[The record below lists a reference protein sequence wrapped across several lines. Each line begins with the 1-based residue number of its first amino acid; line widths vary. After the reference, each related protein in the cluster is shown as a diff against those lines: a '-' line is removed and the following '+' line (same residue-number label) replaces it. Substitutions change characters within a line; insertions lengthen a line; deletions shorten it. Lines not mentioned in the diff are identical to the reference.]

1 MPLQTYNEFPAATQR
16 AAGTIREDL
25 LDFIEN
31 ISPEDTPLYNNLG
44 QVQVNAGFVEYLEDS
59 LEAAANDAFLEGV
72 GATDPV
78 LTTPAR
84 NYSIVQ
90 NLQKHFWVSG
100 RQLAVRHAGMA
111 NMLSYQEMKQAK
123 VMKLDMEL
131 ALHRGS
137 AVSGNTNVA
146 PQFNGFLNLGG
157 SCVTAWATAVTL
169 TEKTFNNLMELS
181 YAYNVR
187 IREIYANTVIKRTM
201 NGFTTNVT
209 RFIATG
215 ERKQINVLDAYE
227 GDFGIQAIFKSRYQL
242 QTADRLCGSLLAI
255 DPDYF
260 QVGWLRPVVTEELGK
275 DGDRRRMMMVGEMTL
290 IARSKQAY
298 IAAIGIV
305 PNVV

>member
-1 MPLQTYNEFPAATQR
+1 MLLCVMLLVYGTVQAGRNAGPL
-16 AAGTIREDL
+16 DL
-25 LDFIEN
+25 
-31 ISPEDTPLYNNLG
+31 EDTL
-44 QVQVNAGFVEYLEDS
+44 D
-59 LEAAANDAFLEGV
+59 AAANNAFLEGV
-72 GATDPV
+72 SATDPALGV
-78 LTTPAR
+78 PSR

-90 NLQKHFWVSG
+90 NMQKHFWVSG
-100 RQLAVRHAGMA
+100 RQLAVRHAGLA

-123 VMKLDMEL
+123 VMNLDIEL
-131 ALHRGS
+131 AMHRGS
-137 AVSGNTNVA
+137 AISGNTNVA

-157 SCVTAWATAVTL
+157 LNQTDCATAVTL
-169 TEKTFNNLMELS
+169 TEKVFNNLMELS
-181 YAYNVR
+181 YSYNCR
-187 IREIYANTVIKRTM
+187 IREVYANTVIKRTM

-215 ERKQINVLDAYE
+215 ERKQVNVLDAYE

-242 QTADRLCGSLLAI
+242 QTANRLSGSLLAI

-275 DGDRRRMMMVGEMTL
+275 DGDRRRMMMVGELTL

-298 IAAIGIV
+298 IAATYLV